1 MCGRFSLTT
10 PLEELVK
17 HYLIDEFLEDW
28 QPRYNIAPS
37 QNVLSLIS
45 HKGKRR
51 AGEIKWGLVPHW
63 ADASKWKPL
72 INARSETLLV
82 KPSFKSLVH
91 SRRMVIFA
99 DGFYEWKKEESGRIP
114 VRFQLKEEKP
124 FVFAGLWDRNGEFTT
139 STILTTEA
147 NSLVEDVHERMP
159 VMLTNSEDIEKWL
172 NTDEY
177 SFDQAASVLKPLPRE
192 VMKGYQVS
200 TYVNSPK
207 HDTSECIAP
216 VSSVG

>member
-28 QPRYNIAPS
+28 KPRYNIAPS

-91 SRRMVIFA
+91 SRRMVIIA
-99 DGFYEWKKEESGRIP
+99 DGFYEWKKEESGRMP
-114 VRFQLKEEKP
+114 VRFKLKEEKP
-124 FVFAGLWDRNGEFTT
+124 FVFAGLWDRNGEVTT

-192 VMKGYQVS
+192 VMEGYRVS

-207 HDTSECIAP
+207 HDTLECIVP
-216 VSSVG
+216 VSSEG

>member
-17 HYLIDEFLEDW
+17 LYLIDEFLEDW

-114 VRFQLKEEKP
+114 IRFKLKEEQP
-124 FVFAGLWDRNGEFTT
+124 FVFAGLWDRNGEVTT

-192 VMKGYQVS
+192 MMEGYRVS

-207 HDTSECIAP
+207 HDTSECIVP

>member
-28 QPRYNIAPS
+28 KPRYNIAPS

-91 SRRMVIFA
+91 SRRMVIIA
-99 DGFYEWKKEESGRIP
+99 DGFYEWKKEESGRMP
-114 VRFQLKEEKP
+114 VRFKLKEEKP
-124 FVFAGLWDRNGEFTT
+124 FVFAGLWDRNGEVTT

-192 VMKGYQVS
+192 VMEGYRVS

-207 HDTSECIAP
+207 HDTSECIVP
-216 VSSVG
+216 VSSEG

>member
-51 AGEIKWGLVPHW
+51 AGEITWGLVPHW

-99 DGFYEWKKEESGRIP
+99 DGFYEWKKEGSGRIP

-124 FVFAGLWDRNGEFTT
+124 FVFAGLWDRNGEVTT

-192 VMKGYQVS
+192 MMKGYRVS

-207 HDTSECIAP
+207 HDSSECIVP
-216 VSSVG
+216 VSEG

>member
-17 HYLIDEFLEDW
+17 QYMIDEFLEEW

-51 AGEIKWGLVPHW
+51 AGDITWGLIPHW
-63 ADASKWKPL
+63 ADIKKWKPL
-72 INARSETLLV
+72 INARSETLLE

-91 SRRMVIFA
+91 SRRMVIFS
-99 DGFYEWKKEESGRIP
+99 DGFYEWKKEKSGKVP
-114 VRFQLKEEKP
+114 VRFQLKENKP
-124 FVFAGLWDRNGEFTT
+124 FVFAGLWDRNGDVTT

-147 NSLVEDVHERMP
+147 NSLVGHVHERMP
-159 VMLTNSEDIEKWL
+159 VMLTNHEDIEKWL
-172 NTDEY
+172 NTEEY
-177 SFDQAASVLKPLPRE
+177 SYTEAASVLKPLQDER
-192 VMKGYQVS
+192 MKGYQVS
-200 TYVNSPK
+200 TIVNSPK
-207 HDTSECIAP
+207 HDSSDCIIP
-216 VSSVG
+216 VSTGI

>member
-17 HYLIDEFLEDW
+17 HYLIDEYLEEW

-37 QNVLSLIS
+37 QNILSLIS

-51 AGEIKWGLVPHW
+51 AGEITWGLVPKW
-63 ADASKWKPL
+63 ADPTKWKPL
-72 INARSETLLV
+72 INARSETLLD

-99 DGFYEWKKEESGRIP
+99 DGFYEWKKDESGKIP
-114 VRFQLKEEKP
+114 VRFQLNEGNP
-124 FVFAGLWDRNGEFTT
+124 FVFAGLWDRNGGVTT

-147 NSLVEDVHERMP
+147 NSLVGDVHQRMP

-172 NTDEY
+172 NTEEY
-177 SFDQAASVLKPLPRE
+177 SFDQAASVLKPIPDE
-192 VMKGYQVS
+192 WMKGYQVS
-200 TYVNSPK
+200 SVVNSPK
-207 HDTSECIAP
+207 HDTAECLVP
-216 VSSVG
+216 VSTGV

>member
-17 HYLIDEFLEDW
+17 QYLIEEIHEDW

-51 AGEIKWGLVPHW
+51 AGGITWGLVPHW
-63 ADASKWKPL
+63 ANPAKWKPL
-72 INARSETLLV
+72 INARSETLLD
-82 KPSFKSLVH
+82 KPSFRSLVH
-91 SRRMVIFA
+91 SRRMVVFA
-99 DGFYEWKKEESGRIP
+99 DGFYEWKKEKSVKVP
-114 VRFQLKEEKP
+114 VRFQLNKEEP
-124 FVFAGLWDRNGEFTT
+124 FVFAGLWDKNGEVAT

-147 NSLVEDVHERMP
+147 NSLVGHVHERMP
-159 VMLTNSEDIEKWL
+159 VMLTNREDIEKWL

-177 SFDQAASVLKPLPRE
+177 SFAQAASVLKPLPHE
-192 VMKGYQVS
+192 WMKGYQVS
-200 TYVNSPK
+200 STVNSPK
-207 HDTSECIAP
+207 HDTSECIVP
-216 VSSVG
+216 VSSGI

>member
-45 HKGKRR
+45 HKGRRR
-51 AGEIKWGLVPHW
+51 AGEITWGLVPHW
-63 ADASKWKPL
+63 ADPSKWKPL
-72 INARSETLLV
+72 INGRSETLLV

-99 DGFYEWKKEESGRIP
+99 DGFYEWKKEGSGRIP
-114 VRFQLKEEKP
+114 VRFQLKEETP
-124 FVFAGLWDRNGEFTT
+124 FVFAGLWDRNGEVTT

-159 VMLTNSEDIEKWL
+159 VMLTSSEDIEKWL

-192 VMKGYQVS
+192 MMKGYRVS
-200 TYVNSPK
+200 TYVNSPN

-216 VSSVG
+216 V